1 LDHRGVPVSVN
12 PTEKEVADTARRLML
27 LLERPGSLRV
37 LQSNLI
43 REMHYWLMIGQHG
56 GAIRTLGLS
65 DSQAARVARA
75 VAIIRSDFAKPL
87 RVEHLADAAGM
98 SPSSFHEHFR
108 SVTSLTPLQFQKQL
122 RLIEARRRMIEGAS
136 ISDAAYGV
144 GYESVPQ
151 FTREYARL
159 FNRPP
164 GRDMKSIKGRISDA
178 A

>member
-1 LDHRGVPVSVN
+1 
-12 PTEKEVADTARRLML
+12 
-27 LLERPGSLRV
+27 
-37 LQSNLI
+37 
-43 REMHYWLMIGQHG
+43 MHYWLMIGQHG

-136 ISDAAYGV
+136 ISNAAYGV